1 MSPITTKQPQNK
13 KAGIKSDSF
22 IESIR
27 GIGSNVGDSFKNDL
41 LKPGAKDIFDSF
53 SPFNFPSQNENQKN
67 IESPYP
73 RDFGQESS
81 LRNKLRQ
88 SETVKRD
95 ERVIFTRKE
104 RETQTQV
111 KSLQDEIV
119 KLAKATGEI
128 AKEAQITAMNV
139 QASPGTYHLNFF
151 ERLIIIVRN
160 LRSQIQ
166 DSSFW
171 LASWNKKAQKKNTYW
186 KSFKKSGSSFL
197 LHHDRNVS
205 TQAG

>member
-1 MSPITTKQPQNK
+1 MSPIIPKQSQNK
-13 KAGIKSDSF
+13 KPGIKSDSF
-22 IESIR
+22 TESIR
-27 GIGSNVGDSFKNDL
+27 GIGSNVANSAKNDL
-41 LKPGAKDIFDSF
+41 LKPGLKDIFDSF
-53 SPFNFPSQNENQKN
+53 SPFGTQPPSEYPRNN
-67 IESPYP
+67 ESPYSK
-73 RDFGQESS
+73 DFGQENL

-88 SETVKRD
+88 TEAVKRD

-128 AKEAQITAMNV
+128 ARETQIAAMNV
-139 QASPGTYHLNFF
+139 QSAPGTYHINFF

-160 LRSQIQ
+160 LRGQLQ

-171 LASWNKKAQKKNTYW
+171 LSSWNKKAQKKNTYW

-197 LHHDRNVS
+197 LHHDRNVA